1 MRRIPF
7 AGKMFIIG
15 AVFLLP
21 IALLIVVLFLQIKAD
36 VDFAAKERLGT
47 AYTKALRPLFL
58 DLETY
63 RLEGGSAVASLDA
76 TAKRIDDDFTAA
88 LAVDAGPAR
97 ELALG
102 STLHALQA
110 KWHDHAKIDVV
121 LGDFITLLG
130 VVSDNSKI
138 TLDPIL
144 DGYYVG
150 DTMVNKVPSLIDGI
164 VQAATVGDSA
174 LRDHR
179 LGTDDRIAIT
189 ISSGQIGTAR
199 DGIDHNVP
207 IAFGAAPYIKTG
219 LEDAHAHEHDTA
231 TRLMALLDSLI
242 LKANSLN
249 GSRAALADAQKQA
262 MDAGFTL
269 YDASIVGMDSVLMT
283 RIAALTQR
291 AIIIF
296 TIVLITIGVA
306 ATLMIVTTRSMARRL
321 NDVTGAIETI
331 VSEDMTN
338 FGELANAVARG
349 DLRTRSFD
357 RRTMLPASGRDE
369 MAVLSASYNGLAERI
384 YEVSLDFARMTHQL
398 DPLIKGVNMAAGRL
412 ASVAVDMI
420 AATTSAEDEIQQ
432 IAVASDAVAADSLL
446 QADRVREATIA
457 LTQIART
464 ATQIASGADA
474 QSGAVTAASQGVGGL
489 DVQIGHVAT
498 LGVALAAAAKRCAEQ
513 SSEGAS
519 AVATTTATV
528 VQLRAES
535 TQVETVMTSLEE
547 RSRVVV
553 EIVRT
558 IEEIADQ
565 TNLLALNAAIEAAR
579 AGDHG
584 RGFAVVADEIR
595 KLAERS
601 AQSTREISTILTS
614 IRQET
619 IHAAAAMR
627 GSVQSMDGGLV
638 VAQRASTALDDVG
651 VAIEETRRISLE
663 VADATSTM
671 QRASGQ
677 VAVNMQNVSSIVEQ
691 NAAAAREL
699 EAASH
704 SVDQTIAAVSGSA
717 AQQSEAAARVARSA
731 VGIAAETERIV
742 EVTGTLGRDAEQL
755 LSLIEAFKGNEK
767 TAIASAP
774 DLALTG

>member
-15 AVFLLP
+15 AIFLVP
-21 IALLIVVLFLQIKAD
+21 IALLIAVLFLQIKGD
-36 VDFAAKERLGT
+36 VDFAAQERLGT
-47 AYTKALRPLFL
+47 ATTKALRPLFF
-58 DLETY
+58 DLETL
-63 RLEGGSAVASLDA
+63 RLEAGSAGHARDT

-88 LAVDAGPAR
+88 LALDAGPVR
-97 ELALG
+97 DLALG
-102 STLHALQA
+102 ATLRALQT
-110 KWHDHAKIDVV
+110 KWHERAKIDVI
-121 LGDFITLLG
+121 LGDFITLLS

-150 DTMVNKVPSLIDGI
+150 DTMVNKVPSLIDG
-164 VQAATVGDSA
+164 VAQAATVGDSA
-174 LRDHR
+174 LRNSR
-179 LGTDDRIAIT
+179 LSTDDRIAVT
-189 ISSGQIGTAR
+189 IASGQIATAR

-207 IAFGAAPYIKTG
+207 IAFGAAPYIKTS
-219 LEDAHAHEHDTA
+219 LEEARVHEHDAATRFTA
-231 TRLMALLDSLI
+231 TLDSLI
-242 LKANSLN
+242 LKSSSLN
-249 GSRAALADAQKQA
+249 GSRTVLADAQKQA
-262 MDAGFTL
+262 IDTGFTL
-269 YDASIVGMDSVLMT
+269 YDASIVGMDSVLAT
-283 RIAALTQR
+283 RISALTRR
-291 AIIIF
+291 AVIIF
-296 TIVLITIGVA
+296 AIVLITIGVA

-321 NDVTGAIETI
+321 QNITGAIETI
-331 VSEDMTN
+331 VSEDMTH
-338 FGELANAVARG
+338 FAELANAVARG

-357 RRTMLPASGRDE
+357 RRIMLETSGGDE

-398 DPLIKGVNMAAGRL
+398 DPLIKGVNTAAERL
-412 ASVAVDMI
+412 ASVAVHMI
-420 AATTSAEDEIQQ
+420 AATTAAEGEIQQ
-432 IAVASDAVAADSLL
+432 IAIASDAVAADSLL

-498 LGVALAAAAKRCAEQ
+498 LGVTLAAAAKRCAEQ

-619 IHAAAAMR
+619 IRAAAAMH
-627 GSVQSMDGGLV
+627 GSVQSMDDGLA

-651 VAIEETRRISLE
+651 DAIEETRRISLE

-677 VAVNMQNVSSIVEQ
+677 VAANMQNVSSIVEQ

-699 EAASH
+699 EAASR
-704 SVDQTIAAVSGSA
+704 SVDQTISAVSGSA

-731 VGIAAETERIV
+731 VGIAAETKRMI
-742 EVTGTLGRDAEQL
+742 EVTSTLGHDAEEL
-755 LSLIEAFKGNEK
+755 LSLLEAFKATDQ
-767 TAIASAP
+767 TALVSTP
-774 DLALTG
+774 DFALAR